1 MTKSYAKKRL
11 NAWLG
16 TLVDH
21 IVIAKTYD
29 NSESILAA
37 NIEYCVK
44 QIRYY
49 AEKLYED
56 DIRKKR
62 EELNIGENK

>member
-11 NAWLG
+11 NAWLE
-16 TLVDH
+16 TLVCD
-21 IVIAKTYD
+21 IVIAKEYD
-29 NSESILAA
+29 TPESILSA
-37 NIEYCVK
+37 NIEYDVK

-62 EELNIGENK
+62 EELHIGENK